1 MSLPSW
7 HGATSMAPADLV
19 EATLELHWAAQ
30 YIASAGQT
38 FSEQRPDDSHR
49 AMTWDAKM
57 RAFVGEPFAGAYPF
71 RAALRPEDLT
81 LLLIDRT
88 GGELGSLP
96 LAGKTREEGFEW
108 LSLGMATY
116 LGGAPPRLERP
127 DYDMPQHPVAD
138 RARFSIDQA
147 AALDALTSIFGT
159 AAELLEEIAAAET
172 GASAVRCWPHHFDIA
187 TLITVE
193 SDEEGLATRTV
204 GVGMAP
210 SGGGYDHWY
219 WYVSPWPSP
228 DKGRLPSLSGAG
240 SWHTDGWTGA
250 VLTAEEIHDLDPAER
265 AGAVRAFIDEAVAAA
280 RTALA

>member
-1 MSLPSW
+1 MSMPSW
-7 HGATSMAPADLV
+7 HGATSMAPTALV
-19 EATLELHWAAQ
+19 EATRELHWAVQ

-38 FSEQRPDDSHR
+38 FSEERPDDSHR

-57 RAFVGEPFAGAYPF
+57 RAFVGEPFAGPYPF
-71 RAALRPEDLT
+71 RTALRPEDLT

-96 LAGKTREEGFEW
+96 LAGMTREEGFEW

-127 DYDMPQHPVAD
+127 DYDLPPHPVGD
-138 RARFSIDQA
+138 HARFSVDQA
-147 AALDALTSIFGT
+147 PALDALTSIFGT
-159 AAELLEEIAAAET
+159 AAELLGEIAAAES
-172 GASAVRCWPHHFDIA
+172 GASVVRCWPHHFDIA
-187 TLITVE
+187 TLLTIE
-193 SDEEGLATRTV
+193 SDDEGRATRTV

-219 WYVSPWPSP
+219 WYVSPRPSP
-228 DKGRLPSLSGAG
+228 DAARLPALSGAG
-240 SWHTDGWTGA
+240 SWQTDGGTGA

-265 AGAVRAFIDEAVAAA
+265 AGAVRAFVDEALAALRA
-280 RTALA
+280 ALA